1 MTPSALK
8 QALEYLGK
16 LSECETAVA
25 DFYERCAARWP
36 EEEVWGALVPQ
47 EREHARLVCRM
58 AELLAS
64 APQDF
69 EASRPLSPLALKTFI
84 DAAFTY
90 ARRVAL
96 GEADKAAALSL
107 SLDIEKSIIESKY
120 ETLFNTA
127 DKEYKDLVSRLVSDT
142 AAHRE
147 LLQAR
152 VNQIK
157 FRK

>member
-25 DFYERCAARWP
+25 DFYERCSARWP
-36 EEEVWGALVPQ
+36 EEELWAGLVPQ
-47 EREHARLVCRM
+47 EREHARLVLRM

-64 APQDF
+64 APGEF
-69 EASRPLSPLALKTFI
+69 EVSRPLNPQALKIFL
-84 DAAFTY
+84 DAAFAY
-90 ARRVAL
+90 SRRVAL
-96 GEADKAAALSL
+96 GEADKVAALAL
-107 SLDIEKSIIESKY
+107 SLDIEKSIIESRY

-127 DKEYKDLVSRLVSDT
+127 SGEYGSLVSRLVSDT

-152 VNQIK
+152 IGQIK